1 MPTPSNSETTFG
13 LRRDAAS
20 IRLLTDPPPPHVPV
34 EDWHILLTD
43 RPNVLLE
50 GNESAI
56 EAVILRLGPHLR
68 PEIHWWRPG
77 LSLSLPLGGG
87 GTVVLRDAAGL
98 EPADQERLVEW
109 LQAVGLRGAQV
120 VSTGTTPLFAAV
132 QQRTFLADLYYQ
144 LNIVRID
151 LDQA

>member
-1 MPTPSNSETTFG
+1 MPTPSNSETTIG
-13 LRRDAAS
+13 LRRDAATS
-20 IRLLTDPPPPHVPV
+20 PLLTDPPPHVPV
-34 EDWHILLTD
+34 EDWRILLTD

-56 EAVILRLGPHLR
+56 EATMLRLVPHLR

-77 LSLSLPLGGG
+77 LSMSLPLGGG

-98 EPADQERLVEW
+98 ASADQERLLEW

-120 VSTGTTPLFAAV
+120 VSTGTTRLFGAV
-132 QQRTFLADLYYQ
+132 QQRTFLADLYYR

-151 LDQA
+151 LDQL